1 MPRVSV
7 VIPTHNSERYLAQT
21 LDSVC
26 QQTFTDFEVV
36 LVDDGSQDGT
46 LREAQ
51 RFAVALDLR
60 VIVQANA
67 GPGAARNTGIRV
79 ARGQYCAFLDADDLM
94 LPERL
99 AEQVA
104 QLDERPQLGLSH
116 TDLMT
121 FDEGGIIHRTR
132 RAFSNPCG
140 GRILDRL
147 LVDNFITT
155 STVMAP
161 TERLIEAGMFNA
173 LRRISE
179 DFELWLVMAERWPV
193 GYIQHPLVHY
203 RCRPGSLSDD
213 KLLTGLAALDVIES
227 FWGNHTEYR
236 EHHRGVWRRSLA
248 GHLSFAGAAA
258 LHRRQLA
265 DASRYL
271 LRSLGY
277 EPANTATWKQLAKL
291 ALLPLRGRQ
300 NSRNAART
308 P

>member
-7 VIPTHNSERYLAQT
+7 VIPTHNAERYLAQT
-21 LDSVC
+21 LESVC

-51 RFAVALDLR
+51 RFAVALDLH
-60 VIVQANA
+60 VISQANA
-67 GPGAARNTGIRV
+67 GPGAARNTGIRA
-79 ARGQYCAFLDADDLM
+79 ARGEYCAFLDADDLM
-94 LPERL
+94 LTERL

-104 QLDERPQLGLSH
+104 QLDEWPQLGLSH

-121 FDEGGIIHRTR
+121 FDDTGIIHRTR

-140 GRILDRL
+140 GQILDRL

-173 LRRISE
+173 RRRISE
-179 DFELWLVMAERWPV
+179 DFDLWLIMAERWPV
-193 GYIQHPLVHY
+193 GYIQHPLVQY
-203 RCRPGSLSDD
+203 RCRPGSSSAD
-213 KLLTGLAALDVIES
+213 KLLTGMAALDVIES

-236 EHHRGVWRRSLA
+236 EHHRGLWRRSLE
-248 GHLSFAGAAA
+248 GHLSIVGTAA
-258 LHRRQLA
+258 LQRRHFA

-277 EPANTATWKQLAKL
+277 EPTNTATWKQLARM
-291 ALLPLRGRQ
+291 ALLPLLRQ
-300 NSRNAART
+300 DSRNAGRR

>member
-7 VIPTHNSERYLAQT
+7 VIPTHNAEQYLAQT
-21 LDSVC
+21 LESVC

-51 RFAVALDLR
+51 RFAVALDLH
-60 VIVQANA
+60 VISQANA
-67 GPGAARNTGIRV
+67 GPGAARNTGIRA

-94 LPERL
+94 LTERL

-104 QLDERPQLGLSH
+104 QLDEWPQLCLSH

-121 FDEGGIIHRTR
+121 FDNTGIIHRTR

-140 GRILDRL
+140 GQILDRL

-155 STVMAP
+155 STVMAR
-161 TERLIEAGMFNA
+161 TERLIEAGMFNTR
-173 LRRISE
+173 RRISE
-179 DFELWLVMAERWPV
+179 DFDLWLIMAERWPV
-193 GYIQHPLVHY
+193 GYIQHPLVQY

-236 EHHRGVWRRSLA
+236 ENHRGVWRRSLA
-248 GHLSFAGAAA
+248 GHLSIVGTAA
-258 LHRRQLA
+258 LHRRHFA

-277 EPANTATWKQLAKL
+277 EPANPATWKQLARM
-291 ALLPLRGRQ
+291 ALLPLLRQ
-300 NSRNAART
+300 DSRNAART